1 MEPVGDPILTRWAAE
16 CAAHALAGFPD
27 FADQRAAAAVAAAR
41 QWASDAGSLD
51 ACRDAAFDAH
61 LAARELSENGYQAA
75 ATCVRAASNAAAS
88 ADDPAFA
95 ETCADYAVEAL
106 MLNSAP
112 CEQQFNAD
120 TERRWQWQ
128 QLPEPQRSAV
138 FEAEPPAPGPAS
150 CAI

>member
-1 MEPVGDPILTRWAAE
+1 MEPVGDPILTKWAAQ

-27 FADQRAAAAVAAAR
+27 FADQRAAAAISAA
-41 QWASDAGSLD
+41 QGWAAGTGSLD

-61 LAARELSENGYQAA
+61 LAARDLSENGYQAVA
-75 ATCVRAASNAAAS
+75 ACVRAASNAAAS
-88 ADDPAFA
+88 ADDSTLA
-95 ETCADYAVEAL
+95 ETCADYVIEAL

-138 FEAEPPAPGPAS
+138 FDTEPGEPDSAS